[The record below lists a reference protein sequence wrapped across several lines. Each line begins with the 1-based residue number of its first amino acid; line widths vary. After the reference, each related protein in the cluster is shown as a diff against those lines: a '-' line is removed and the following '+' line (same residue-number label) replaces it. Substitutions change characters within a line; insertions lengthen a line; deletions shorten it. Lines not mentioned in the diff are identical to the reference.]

1 MDCPLRAQ
9 TRVLESLRSL
19 GMTSQGLW
27 HSIRAMRWFS
37 LLRSA
42 IYASVFITLQMWFFP
57 RWVGIHGRWDAAM
70 ATPWRWAGVI
80 PLVVGSV
87 IMIACVFRF
96 GTTGE
101 GTPFPADP
109 PRKFV
114 AVGPYRWS
122 RNPMYFGMALTLI
135 GEAVLFADWS
145 QWQRIAVYAVA
156 LGAIT
161 ECFVVFYEEPT
172 LRKKFGA
179 EYEEFCQRVP
189 RWFLRRGSTHRD
201 ANRTKGPSTRS
212 ARSG

>member
-9 TRVLESLRSL
+9 TRVLESLRWL
-19 GMTSQGLW
+19 GMTSQGIW

-42 IYASVFITLQMWFFP
+42 IYASVFIALQMWFFP
-57 RWVGIHGRWDAAM
+57 RWAGLLGSWNAPM
-70 ATPWRWAGVI
+70 AEPWRWAGTV
-80 PLVVGSV
+80 PLVMGSI

-122 RNPMYFGMALTLI
+122 RNPMYVGMALALI

-145 QWQRIAVYAVA
+145 QWERMAVYFAVLA
-156 LGAIT
+156 AIT

-179 EYEEFCQRVP
+179 EYEEHCRRVP
-189 RWFLRRGSTHRD
+189 RWIFSRRSAQMNAEQTE
-201 ANRTKGPSTRS
+201 GPSTRS